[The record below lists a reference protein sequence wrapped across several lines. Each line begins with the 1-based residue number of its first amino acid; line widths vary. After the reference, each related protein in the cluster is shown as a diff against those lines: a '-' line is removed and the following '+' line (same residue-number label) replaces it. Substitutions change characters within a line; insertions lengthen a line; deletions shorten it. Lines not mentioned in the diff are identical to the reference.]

1 MNMKS
6 TIEESRKQKTA
17 KPIGRFAA
25 GALSGLLIAT
35 GAQAQPH
42 YALTDLGKLPG
53 TDLSVANCINDN
65 ADVAGACNSAS
76 VNQVAV
82 VWRNGIAAS
91 LGKLPGGTF
100 SYASAINLA
109 GVVVGDG
116 DTGDGRPQSWVT
128 TASGLLN
135 FFPNS
140 GGNTHAIGI
149 NNAGVICG
157 YYTKS
162 LSGNVSSW
170 RGAIWA
176 VDPKDPT
183 RYRETD
189 LPVIP
194 GNNGKYTSAIPFA
207 FNQYGQAAGWAV
219 NDIIGQHASF
229 WNNDSKHSIVD
240 LGVFPGDWSSI
251 AWGMNNLAQVV
262 GESHPPGSSRAVL
275 WDNDA
280 AHTPLEL
287 PLLPGDNYG
296 TATKINNLGQVL
308 GSSAAT
314 DAATGNAGPGRL
326 VIWRDG
332 GVFEIQSLLDA
343 SGAGWTVTSVTGLN
357 NSGQIAGFG
366 TANGETH
373 AFILTPQA
381 P

>member
-1 MNMKS
+1 MNAVNLGPKAFPL
-6 TIEESRKQKTA
+6 RRFTA
-17 KPIGRFAA
+17 WTFFSL
-25 GALSGLLIAT
+25 ALAT
-35 GAQAQPH
+35 YASAQPQ
-42 YALTDLGKLPG
+42 YTVTDIGKLPG

-65 ADVAGACNSAS
+65 GDVAGACNSAAI
-76 VNQVAV
+76 NQVAFL
-82 VWRNGIAAS
+82 WRNGVGS
-91 LGKLPGGTF
+91 NLGKLPGGTF
-100 SYASAINLA
+100 SYASAINSA

-128 TASGLLN
+128 TPSGLYN
-135 FFPNS
+135 FFPNN
-140 GGNTHAIGI
+140 GGNTHAIAI

-194 GNNGKYTSAIPFA
+194 GNNSKYTSAIPFA

-229 WNNDSKHSIVD
+229 WYNDAKHSIVD

-251 AWGMNNLAQVV
+251 AWGMNDLGQVV
-262 GESHPPGSSRAVL
+262 GESHPPGGSRPVL
-275 WDNDA
+275 WNNDA
-280 AHTPLEL
+280 AHSPFAL
-287 PLLPGDNYG
+287 PLLAGDNYG
-296 TATKINNLGQVL
+296 VASKINNWGHIL
-308 GSSAAT
+308 GSSAAS
-314 DAATGNAGPGRL
+314 DALTGTVGPARL

-332 GVFEIQSLLDA
+332 GVFEIQGLLDA
-343 SGAGWTVTSVTGLN
+343 ALAGWTITAATGIN
-357 NSGQIAGFG
+357 NVGQISGFG
-366 TANGETH
+366 TFNGETH
-373 AFILTPQA
+373 GFILTPVIQ
-381 P
+381 